1 MRIAILAGGQWHD
14 PELERG
20 LQACG
25 IETLL
30 LNASTLVEERPLL
43 GSVSDFLVRISNRI
57 PSLLSFSRL
66 FFYWAT
72 RSLVRRFNPSVLI
85 IWASF
90 ALEYQKKEGWPV
102 VLVRGSSH
110 IQQQRIIFDSFP
122 AGKDYKSEK
131 GPSRRAI
138 ARELSEYS
146 HALLVTVPTKEISE
160 TPLWRSTN
168 VAVNPY
174 GFSPNEFS
182 INRSNH
188 LFRSSIRLLFAGQ
201 TSLRKGID
209 RLGEIAVPGKDLSV
223 SVYGPLVQPKS
234 VFENSKVV
242 YKGNLSRADLQS
254 EYQNHDIFVLL
265 SREEGMARAGMEAVS
280 EGMPILVTRATGL
293 SIWCELGAGIC
304 LEDEYTQKQFRE
316 AISAITSN
324 IKRFETIC
332 VEIARGWTWENHA
345 ELLISQI
352 KDALE
357 RK

>member
-1 MRIAILAGGQWHD
+1 MRIAILAGGQWHES
-14 PELERG
+14 ELERG

-30 LNASTLVEERPLL
+30 LNASVLVEERPVL
-43 GSVSDFLVRISNRI
+43 GRVSDFLVRISNRFPI
-57 PSLLSFSRL
+57 MLTLSRL
-66 FFYWAT
+66 FFYGAS

-110 IQQQRIIFDSFP
+110 IQQQREIFELFP
-122 AGKDYKSEK
+122 EGKDYKNEK

-138 ARELSEYS
+138 SRELSEYS
-146 HALLVTVPTKEISE
+146 ASLLVTVPTIEISKSQ
-160 TPLWRSTN
+160 LWGSTN
-168 VAVNPY
+168 LAVNPY

-182 INRSNH
+182 IDRKNRP
-188 LFRSSIRLLFAGQ
+188 FGPSIRLLFAGQ

-209 RLGEIAVPGKDLSV
+209 RLGEIAVQGKDLSL

-234 VFENSKVV
+234 TFENSNVV
-242 YKGNLSRADLQS
+242 YRGNLSRLELHS
-254 EYQNHDIFVLL
+254 EYQKHDIFVLL

-280 EGMPILVTRATGL
+280 AGMPIVVTRATGL

-304 LEDEYTQKQFRE
+304 LEDEYTQNQFGE
-316 AISAITSN
+316 AISTITSN
-324 IKRFETIC
+324 INQFEKTC
-332 VEIARGWTWENHA
+332 FEVARGWTWENHA